1 MGVACSRAIK
11 DGKKQSH
18 GLMAPV
24 CRPIKDITQNHF
36 ESNDEYGQERDPN
49 HQFPHK
55 DVGFVHSHHKF
66 IQTSHTLLL
75 R

>member
-24 CRPIKDITQNHF
+24 CRPVKDIAQHHLKG
-36 ESNDEYGQERDPN
+36 DDRDSQKSHSN

-66 IQTSHTLLL
+66 I
-75 R
+75 